1 MCRASGLALSA
12 SQADHGTMDRIVIGS
27 WDDPLPALVPQTV
40 QGDDRGGFPE
50 SFVQV

>member
-1 MCRASGLALSA
+1 MCRAVGLALST
-12 SQADHGTMDRIVIGS
+12 SQAHHGTMDRIVIGS
-27 WDDPLPALVPQTV
+27 CDNHFFALLPQTV